1 MNEFATLDETTSE
14 PTNTV
19 ARGSL
24 LLTKIR
30 GGNAYEEAVERILQ
44 TIRLGLMQ
52 PGDQLPPEREL
63 ALMLDVSRDTVRDA
77 TSSLAEAGYLVIRRG
92 RYGGTFIA
100 EHIPLGPLRFGRD
113 GDLIKRERPGREEIS
128 DILTFR
134 VALETGAAYEAAA
147 AELTRESRDTLW
159 QAHLDTA
166 QASPEEYRRLDS
178 RLHLLIGELT
188 GSSSL
193 VNQVAQSRMRVNE
206 LLDEI
211 PLLQPNVVHSNQQH
225 EQIVMAILTGQ
236 AEKASAAMRAHLE
249 GSASLLRGFLA

>member
-1 MNEFATLDETTSE
+1 MDQIASLDETTAE

-30 GGNAYEEAVERILQ
+30 GGNAYEETVERILQ
-44 TIRLGLMQ
+44 TIRLGLMHS
-52 PGDQLPPEREL
+52 GDQLPPEREL

-100 EHIPLGPLRFGRD
+100 DEIPAGAVKIGRD
-113 GDLIKRERPGREEIS
+113 GEIIKRENLSAGEIA

-134 VALETGAAYEAAA
+134 VVLESGAAYQASA
-147 AELTRESRDTLW
+147 AELSRESRDNLW
-159 QAHLDTA
+159 QAHLDTKNSSA
-166 QASPEEYRRLDS
+166 DDYRRLDS

-206 LLDEI
+206 LLDDI
-211 PLLQPNVVHSNQQH
+211 PLLQPNIIHSNQQH
-225 EQIVMAILTGQ
+225 EEIVMAILTGQ
-236 AEKASAAMRAHLE
+236 AERASAAMRAHLE

>member
-1 MNEFATLDETTSE
+1 MDQIANLDETTAE

-30 GGNAYEEAVERILQ
+30 GGNAYEETVERILQ
-44 TIRLGLMQ
+44 TIRLGLMHS
-52 PGDQLPPEREL
+52 GDQLPPEREL

-100 EHIPLGPLRFGRD
+100 DEIPAGAVKIGRD
-113 GDLIKRERPGREEIS
+113 GEIIKRDNLSAGEIA

-134 VALETGAAYEAAA
+134 VVLESGAAYQASA
-147 AELTRESRDTLW
+147 AELSRESRDNLW
-159 QAHLDTA
+159 QAHLDTKNSSA
-166 QASPEEYRRLDS
+166 ADYRRLDS

-206 LLDEI
+206 LLDDI
-211 PLLQPNVVHSNQQH
+211 PLLQPNIIHSNQQH
-225 EQIVMAILTGQ
+225 EEIVMAILTGQ

-249 GSASLLRGFLA
+249 GSAALLRGFLA

>member
-1 MNEFATLDETTSE
+1 MDQIANLDETTAE

-30 GGNAYEEAVERILQ
+30 GGNAYEQTVERILQ
-44 TIRLGLMQ
+44 TIRLGLMHS
-52 PGDQLPPEREL
+52 GDQLPPEREL
-63 ALMLDVSRDTVRDA
+63 AMMLDVSRDTVRDA
-77 TSSLAEAGYLVIRRG
+77 TSSLADAGYLVIRRG

-100 EHIPLGPLRFGRD
+100 EEIPSGAVKIGRD
-113 GDLIKRERPGREEIS
+113 GELIKPDALSAQEIS

-134 VALETGAAYEAAA
+134 VVLESGAAYEAAS
-147 AELTRESRDTLW
+147 AELSRESRDTLW
-159 QAHLDTA
+159 QAHLETR
-166 QASPEEYRRLDS
+166 ASSADDYRRLDS

-206 LLDEI
+206 LLAEI
-211 PLLQPNVVHSNQQH
+211 PLLPPNIIHSNEQH
-225 EQIVMAILTGQ
+225 EEIVMAILTGQ

>member
-1 MNEFATLDETTSE
+1 MDQFATIEETTSE

-52 PGDQLPPEREL
+52 PGEQLPPEREL

-100 EHIPLGPLRFGRD
+100 EDVPSGPLKIGRD
-113 GDLIKRERPGREEIS
+113 GDLINRERPSREEIA

-134 VALETGAAYEAAA
+134 VALESGAAYEAAA
-147 AELTRESRDTLW
+147 SELSRESRDGLW
-159 QAHLDTA
+159 QAHLEA
-166 QASPEEYRRLDS
+166 ANASPDEYRRLDS

-206 LLDEI
+206 LLDDI